1 MFNLE
6 RELAEWRREMA
17 AAGLNTPDIIR
28 ELEGH
33 LRDDI
38 EQQMKSGISGPAAF
52 QAAVQ
57 RIGQPSVLKHE
68 FDIGAPVGPFE
79 TLRQHKWKIVL
90 CAAIGLLAAT
100 ALHLLRP
107 PPYQSQAKLLL
118 RYQIP
123 AVAVSIEGP
132 HPLNFSTEQWATA
145 MNAELEILTSMD
157 LARQVTEKIGP
168 EIILSGAGGGSDLIR
183 ATRLVKA
190 GLSVEARSKSTVVRI
205 AFHHPNP
212 SVLQPV
218 LREVIDQYLKLHVE
232 THRAQQRLNDELG
245 KAGVAPENFSAG
257 VNMVTNISQIQS
269 PSPPVSEFAKSLGL
283 LSSVV
288 AAGVVAG
295 FVWVFG
301 AKLHSDH
308 SGKYRR
314 VAVT

>member
-1 MFNLE
+1 MFDLE
-6 RELAEWRREMA
+6 RELAEWRRKMA
-17 AAGLNTPDIIR
+17 TAGLTTPDIIR

-57 RIGQPSVLKHE
+57 RIGHPSVLKDE
-68 FDIGAPVGPFE
+68 FDIVAPAGPIE
-79 TLRQHKWKIVL
+79 TMRQHKWKIVL
-90 CAAIGLLAAT
+90 CAAMGLLAAV

-118 RYQIP
+118 RYQMP
-123 AVAVSIEGP
+123 AVAVSIQEP
-132 HPLNFSTEQWATA
+132 HPLDFSTEQWATA
-145 MNAELEILTSMD
+145 MNVELEILTSMD
-157 LARQVTEKIGP
+157 LARQVAEKIGP
-168 EIILSGAGGGSDLIR
+168 EKILSGAGGGNDLIR
-183 ATRLVKA
+183 ATRLVRE

-218 LREVIDQYLKLHVE
+218 LREIIGQYLKLHVE
-232 THRAQQRLNDELG
+232 THRAQQRLNDELAR
-245 KAGVAPENFSAG
+245 AGVAPEAFSAG
-257 VNMVTNISQIQS
+257 VSRVTNISQIQS

-288 AAGVVAG
+288 ATGLAAG
-295 FVWVFG
+295 FAWVFG
-301 AKLHSDH
+301 AKLYSDH

-314 VAVT
+314 VAGV